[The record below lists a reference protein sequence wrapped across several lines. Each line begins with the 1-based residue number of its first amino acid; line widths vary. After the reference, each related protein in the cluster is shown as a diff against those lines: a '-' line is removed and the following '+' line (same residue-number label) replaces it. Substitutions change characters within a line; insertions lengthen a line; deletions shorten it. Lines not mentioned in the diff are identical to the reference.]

1 MSNAVLFEY
10 QATRY
15 LWRFEFV
22 TYQGRETFRV
32 WPYYKRQDGEWCHCK
47 AQYVNDAL
55 QMSLD
60 DFEALR
66 AAFAQYGSGAIKLV
80 A

>member
-10 QATRY
+10 QTAKY

-22 TYQGRETFRV
+22 TYQGRDTFHV
-32 WPYYKRQDGEWCHCK
+32 WPYYKDKDGVWCPAK
-47 AQYVNDAL
+47 AQYVKDAL

-60 DFEALR
+60 DFAELR